1 MYWILAN
8 WHRWLYSH
16 GRQQEA
22 IDELSRLLSLP
33 TDHPNVQTVVAEM
46 EEALALER
54 NNTKALTLRGI
65 FLDKSEI
72 KIPRRLMLC
81 FLLQFFQQFTG
92 INVIAFYGEVRRL
105 FLENCQ
111 VLTFIV
117 TIVLENNVGLTRE
130 MSSLVAG
137 FIQISFW
144 VGTFPPI
151 FLIDRL
157 GRRKVLMLG
166 STMLL
171 LAMTLF
177 VVGIAV
183 KTTAS
188 SRLALGALII
198 YEVSFGMSWNSVPW
212 LYAPEITPLN
222 LRHVGAAVG
231 CFSEWLFTFVR
242 TYVSF
247 VLDLLL
253 TSFIS
258 R

>member
-1 MYWILAN
+1 
-8 WHRWLYSH
+8 
-16 GRQQEA
+16 
-22 IDELSRLLSLP
+22 
-33 TDHPNVQTVVAEM
+33 
-46 EEALALER
+46 
-54 NNTKALTLRGI
+54 
-65 FLDKSEI
+65 
-72 KIPRRLMLC
+72 
-81 FLLQFFQQFTG
+81 
-92 INVIAFYGEVRRL
+92 
-105 FLENCQ
+105 
-111 VLTFIV
+111 
-117 TIVLENNVGLTRE
+117 

-177 VVGIAV
+177 TVGIAV

-231 CFSEWLFTFVR
+231 CFSEWLFTFVSASTHLTR
-242 TYVSF
+242 GS
-247 VLDLLL
+247 VLM
-253 TSFIS
+253 SCIS